1 MRGIVEK
8 LVLVVSLA
16 IPLVILGVGLRSFS
30 GRVSPASGTR
40 VNDQFLPSPGP
51 GQGTPTPSTRQY
63 APLEAT
69 PPPTLAPATR
79 TQPDPTAGANTV
91 ATTGVVKPTSIA
103 GRRTYTVRRGD
114 ELRDI
119 AAAHGVSMASIMAIN
134 DIPDPDNLRVG
145 QVLIIPNPPQ

>member
-8 LVLVVSLA
+8 LVLVVALA

-30 GRVSPASGTR
+30 GRVSPAGGTR
-40 VNDQFLPSPGP
+40 GNDQTLPSPGP
-51 GQGTPTPSTRQY
+51 SVGTPTPSTRQY

-69 PPPTLAPATR
+69 PPPTLVPATR
-79 TQPDPTAGANTV
+79 TQPEPTAGAQAAPTA
-91 ATTGVVKPTSIA
+91 ATVKPTNVA
-103 GRRTYTVRRGD
+103 GQRTYTVRRGD